1 MKQKGGSV
9 IFLIFTGFFLGLFLI
24 GFIRQGT
31 PFQKTINK
39 QEFDSSYAYVGCGI
53 IVDSPK
59 VLSKIDN
66 VFEFSGTI
74 SGCGWQSVNGIL
86 GYLEVMSSNE
96 AITNKIAIPVNP
108 DGTFKST
115 IALAKTPQSKEL
127 LINLSS
133 ASGYGLVVFSVY
145 FK

>member
-24 GFIRQGT
+24 GFLRQGT
-31 PFQKTINK
+31 PFTKTTITQTKDNA
-39 QEFDSSYAYVGCGI
+39 YPYVGCGI
-53 IVDSPK
+53 IIDSPK
-59 VLSKIDN
+59 VLSTIGN

-74 SGCGWQSVNGIL
+74 SGCGWQSVDGIF
-86 GYLEVMSSNE
+86 GYLEVLSLDE
-96 AITNKIAIPVNP
+96 LVTNKIAIPVDS
-108 DGTFKST
+108 DGKFKST
-115 IALAKTPQSKEL
+115 IALARTPKSNEL

-133 ASGYGLVVFSVY
+133 ASGYGLAVFSVY